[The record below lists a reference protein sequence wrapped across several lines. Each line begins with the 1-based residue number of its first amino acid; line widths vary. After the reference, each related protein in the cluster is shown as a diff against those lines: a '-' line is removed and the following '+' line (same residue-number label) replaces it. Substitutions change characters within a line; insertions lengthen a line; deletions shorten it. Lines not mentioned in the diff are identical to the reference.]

1 MKSIFRMAALLVVT
15 ACASAGQADRDLITV
30 LVYNIHA
37 GKDAKGVDNLE
48 RVAAIIRDS
57 KADVVL
63 LQEVDNGT
71 TRSGKVDQAA
81 RLRDLTGFHGAFGKT
96 IDFQGGEY
104 GIAILSRWPI
114 RSDTLIH
121 LPVDSSQIAAGVSH
135 EARGALVA
143 ILGTPTG
150 SLRVVNTHLDASRT
164 DSFRIQEARTVIQVA
179 GQQQFVRVV
188 TAPDA
193 WRTLFIGGD
202 FNSEPMSAVHASVI
216 SAGWRDAFDE
226 CGKGRGLSFPEDRP
240 VKRID
245 YLFIEG
251 DTRCADAR
259 VLDVNASDHRPVV
272 FHLWVKSYRRFS
284 TR

>member
-1 MKSIFRMAALLVVT
+1 MKSIFWMAALLVVT
-15 ACASAGQADRDLITV
+15 GCASARQADRDLVTV

-48 RVAAIIRDS
+48 RVAAIVRDS

-71 TRSGKVDQAA
+71 TRSGKVDQTA
-81 RLRDLTGFHGAFGKT
+81 RLRQLTGFSGAFGKT
-96 IDFQGGEY
+96 IDYQGGEY

-114 RSDTLIH
+114 TSDTLIH
-121 LPVDSSQIAAGVSH
+121 LVVDSSGISSGVSH

-143 ILGTPTG
+143 VLRSPTG

-164 DSFRIQEARTVIQVA
+164 DSFRIQEVRTVLQVA
-179 GQQQFVRVV
+179 SKQQFVRQV
-188 TAPDA
+188 TVPDI
-193 WRTLFIGGD
+193 WRTLFVGGD
-202 FNSEPMSAVHASVI
+202 FNSEPKSSVHAAVI

-226 CGKGRGLSFPEDRP
+226 CGRGRGLSFPEDRP

-245 YLFIEG
+245 YLFIQG
-251 DTRCADAR
+251 DTRCAEAR
-259 VLDVNASDHRPVV
+259 VLDVQASDHRPVV
-272 FHLWVKSYRRFS
+272 FHLWVKSLRRFS
-284 TR
+284 SR